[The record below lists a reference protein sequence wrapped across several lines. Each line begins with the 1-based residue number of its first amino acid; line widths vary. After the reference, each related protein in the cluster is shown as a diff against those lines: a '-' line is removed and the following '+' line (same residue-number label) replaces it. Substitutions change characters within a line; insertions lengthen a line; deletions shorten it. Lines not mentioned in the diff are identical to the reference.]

1 MRAKRLLPVLLLLMN
16 LSTTEAAEVRVAV
29 AANFAATLH
38 TLAKGFSSETGHR
51 VQVSSGSTGKHYAQ
65 IRNGAAFDVFLAADS
80 ARPERLEAEG
90 IGIANSR
97 FTYAVGR
104 LVLWVPGQHELDPP
118 DQYLRNADFR
128 RLAIANPRLA
138 PYGLAAEQVLRA
150 WQLWERLQT
159 RLVRGENIAQAF
171 QFVATGNAPAGLVA
185 LSSLLAG
192 ERPAAGSYRAI
203 PPELHQPIEQQALLL
218 RRGEA
223 AEAFLRYLK
232 GGAAA
237 ALIRSA
243 GYEVPAA

>member
-1 MRAKRLLPVLLLLMN
+1 MRALRLLQLVLLLMI

-38 TLAKGFSSETGHR
+38 TLAEDFSSATGHR
-51 VQVSSGSTGKHYAQ
+51 VMVSSGSTGKHYAQ

-97 FTYAVGR
+97 FTYAIGR
-104 LVLWVPGQHELDPP
+104 LVLWVPGQRELGPP
-118 DQYLRNADFR
+118 EQYLRNADFR
-128 RLAIANPRLA
+128 HLAIANPRLA
-138 PYGLAAEQVLRA
+138 PYGLAAEQALRA
-150 WQLWERLQT
+150 WQLWERLQPKV
-159 RLVRGENIAQAF
+159 VRGENIAQAF
-171 QFVATGNAPAGLVA
+171 QFVATGNASAGLVA
-185 LSSLLAG
+185 LPSLLAAG
-192 ERPAAGSYRAI
+192 HPVAGSYRVI
-203 PPELHQPIEQQALLL
+203 PPELHQPIDQQALLL

-223 AEAFLRYLK
+223 AEAFLRYLR

>member
-1 MRAKRLLPVLLLLMN
+1 MRALRLLQLVLLLMI

-38 TLAKGFSSETGHR
+38 TLAEDFSSATGHR
-51 VQVSSGSTGKHYAQ
+51 VIVSSGSTGKHYAQ

-97 FTYAVGR
+97 FTYAIGR
-104 LVLWVPGQHELDPP
+104 LVLWVPGQRELGPP

-128 RLAIANPRLA
+128 HLAIAIPRLA
-138 PYGLAAEQVLRA
+138 PYGLAAEQALRA
-150 WQLWERLQT
+150 WQLWERLQPK
-159 RLVRGENIAQAF
+159 LVRGENIAQAF
-171 QFVATGNAPAGLVA
+171 QFVATGNASAGLVA
-185 LSSLLAG
+185 LPSLLAAG
-192 ERPAAGSYRAI
+192 HPAAGSYRVI
-203 PPELHQPIEQQALLL
+203 PPELHQPIDQQALLL

-223 AEAFLRYLK
+223 AEAFLRYLR